1 MRRGLR
7 DRLVNTR
14 RDGLQRLCEAI
25 VLAWIGILV
34 AWGLTTG
41 VVSSVA
47 PDFSEVATQGEFD
60 FLPEDVSSREAE
72 RLFRQA
78 FEKDLLRSLLVICL
92 RRTTRAEGLT
102 SREDFGELDQD
113 RKSDFEFIDDD
124 LRPALEEILRTFQL
138 EEHAIG
144 KRTSKE
150 TPFAESAVSTFS
162 DKLLGPLLL
171 SRDRQAS
178 LVFVELPNDFMDVR
192 NVYLLQEIERLLY
205 EDADFRA
212 IIPPGLEITLSGTA
226 TVGRDM
232 NVATFEST
240 KATEKVTIL
249 MVVTLLLLIYR
260 APILAFIP
268 LLTVTLV
275 LSLTL
280 GSISLLA
287 ERGWMGAFQSMN
299 VYILVVVYGAGVD
312 YCLFLIARYR
322 EELEQGVGYDQAL
335 SGALRQTLTPLVAS
349 AGTSIVGIGMMIF
362 TSHLKFQQTG
372 QGISLGL
379 LVALIGCLTLTP
391 ALLRLAGKWSFWPN
405 LPREHPGDSPGWVA
419 QSSIMQRLIE
429 LNLVNELWKRL
440 AAALAA
446 MPGRLWLAVTGAML
460 PFALIAI
467 WNFNFLS
474 YGLLSE
480 LPEDSRSVV
489 GTRAVQ
495 EHFAA
500 GTLGPTTLLLVNEEL
515 NFLQQDQVD
524 RIHELSEALYAQ
536 REQLGL
542 KDIYSS
548 AFPLGMTA
556 EARARRQ
563 ELDESMS
570 GESGLQAARRA
581 ALRAR
586 VMRQYV
592 GSKGELGTH
601 VARIDLI
608 FNNDPFHPESI
619 QLLERL
625 LSELET
631 LLPEHLGGT
640 TRVYALGATAS
651 IRDMKLTTDR
661 DQLRI
666 SFLVLFGV
674 YAILVLILRQPA
686 VCAYLILS
694 VYFSYL
700 TTLGVTFAVFWML
713 DPVHFAGLD
722 WKVRMFLFTML
733 IAIGEDYNIFLVTRI
748 QEERQRVNSVKGVLQ
763 ALMKTGS
770 IISSCGMI
778 MAGTFCALMAGSLTG
793 MQQLGFALAFGVLLD
808 TFVVRTVLVPAY
820 LILLERGLFGRYSR
834 WLGAVGDKPS
844 PQESLPTPPR
854 RI

>member
-1 MRRGLR
+1 MNIRRE
-7 DRLVNTR
+7 
-14 RDGLQRLCEAI
+14 GLQRLCEAI
-25 VLAWIGILV
+25 VLAWIGMLV

-41 VVSSVA
+41 VVSTFA
-47 PDFSEVATQGEFD
+47 PAFSEIATQGEFD

-72 RLFRQA
+72 RLFHQA

-102 SREDFGELDQD
+102 SREDFGERDQD

-124 LRPALEEILRTFQL
+124 LRPALEEILHTFQL
-138 EEHAIG
+138 QEHAIG

-150 TPFAESAVSTFS
+150 TPFADSAVTTFS

-192 NVYLLQEIERLLY
+192 NAYLLKEIERLLY
-205 EDADFRA
+205 EDANFRA
-212 IIPPGLEITLSGTA
+212 IIPPGLEITLGGTA

-232 NVATFEST
+232 NIATYEST

-249 MVVTLLLLIYR
+249 MVVTLLLIIYR

-275 LSLTL
+275 LNLTL
-280 GSISLLA
+280 GIIALLA
-287 ERGWMGAFQSMN
+287 ERGWMGAFQSMDI
-299 VYILVVVYGAGVD
+299 YILVVVYGAGVD
-312 YCLFLIARYR
+312 YCLFLVARYR
-322 EELEQGVGYDQAL
+322 EELEQGAGYDQAL
-335 SGALRQTLTPLVAS
+335 SGALKHSLAPLVAS
-349 AGTSIVGIGMMIF
+349 AGTSIIGIGMMIF

-372 QGISLGL
+372 QAISLGL
-379 LVALIGCLTLTP
+379 LVALIGSLTLAP
-391 ALLRLAGKWSFWPN
+391 ALLRLAGKWAFWPN
-405 LPREHPGDSPGWVA
+405 LPREHPGDSPGWVT
-419 QSSIMQRLIE
+419 QSSIMQKLIE
-429 LNLVNELWKRL
+429 LNLVNEIWKRL

-446 MPGRLWLAVTGAML
+446 MPGRLWLGVTGAML

-480 LPEDSRSVV
+480 LPEGSRSVV

-500 GTLGPTTLLLVNEEL
+500 GTLGPTTLLLVNEER
-515 NFLQQDQVD
+515 NFLQQEQVD
-524 RIHELSEALYAQ
+524 HIHKLSEALYAQ

-542 KDIYSS
+542 KDIFSS
-548 AFPLGMTA
+548 AFPLGMTP

-563 ELDESMS
+563 ELNESMS
-570 GESGLQAARRA
+570 GDSGLQAARRA
-581 ALRAR
+581 AMRAR

-608 FNNDPFHPESI
+608 FNNDPFHPGSI
-619 QLLERL
+619 QLLDRL
-625 LSELET
+625 LSEIET
-631 LLPEHLGGT
+631 LLPNYLGGT

-686 VCAYLILS
+686 ICAYLILS

-700 TTLGVTFAVFWML
+700 TTLGVTFTVFWML
-713 DPVHFAGLD
+713 DPVNFAGLD

-778 MAGTFCALMAGSLTG
+778 MAATFCALMSGSLTG

-820 LILLERGLFGRYSR
+820 LILLERDLFGRYSR
-834 WLGAVGDKPS
+834 WLGAVGDKPC
-844 PQESLPTPPR
+844 PQESLPIAPKAN
-854 RI
+854 